1 MKKYVFPL
9 ILLCCLLI
17 IRCKQ
22 KNKSDENKES
32 FFPVLS
38 FIKSQV
44 AQIDTSL
51 YSIKKIVLIDS
62 THSDTVFVPR
72 EEFKNLAKDF
82 LDLPDLTEKKF
93 KDRYIEEKLFDEQI
107 NRVSISYKP
116 KKPEEEDIQKQEIL
130 IKPDPAEDKIASIF
144 IDRVINNRDS
154 FLHKIMFW
162 QIDRSFQITTIS
174 QKPAKPETTTILK
187 VVWGKDDEE

>member
-9 ILLCCLLI
+9 LLLCCLLI

-107 NRVSISYKP
+107 IFLLYN
-116 KKPEEEDIQKQEIL
+116 
-130 IKPDPAEDKIASIF
+130 DP
-144 IDRVINNRDS
+144 
-154 FLHKIMFW
+154 
-162 QIDRSFQITTIS
+162 
-174 QKPAKPETTTILK
+174 
-187 VVWGKDDEE
+187 